1 MVALSDQTR
10 FSGATATYTCDS
22 GYELDLT
29 SGSEVRTCQ
38 ADGTWS
44 GSAPACVGMSNWLE
58 YRSYNPLFGHPLS
71 CLTLYE
77 TEFGKITLPLA
88 AHAQGNK

>member
-1 MVALSDQTR
+1 MLSDPDNGMVMATGQPNGILN
-10 FSGATATYTCDS
+10 GATATYTCDS

-44 GSAPACVGMSNWLE
+44 GSAPACDGKYVKSFNKQCV
-58 YRSYNPLFGHPLS
+58 LFSSL
-71 CLTLYE
+71 
-77 TEFGKITLPLA
+77 
-88 AHAQGNK
+88 HAQV